1 MKKWRLGCR
10 IIVVVMTTV
19 LLAGSVGS
27 YSVLSVQAEDME
39 AAGNTEENSNTA
51 LTVPDDEAAEIQEE
65 TVLTADDLPE
75 LPDSDELFS
84 GYVDRAFYGDLN
96 DGISTYGNVGA
107 DKLTDANEKKMYNE
121 LKAGVKNIAD
131 GKIIS
136 TKITVDNLSLSSS
149 TWGDSASK
157 VISYLMMDCPYD
169 LYWYDKTKTGGVTFQ
184 GSSCSNNPDTIV
196 RITFTFRVAKEYQHN
211 DNTTVNSQTADT
223 VKTAAAN
230 ANAIVSKHSSESDR
244 EKLASYCR
252 EICNLTDY
260 NHDAAENADTAY
272 GNPWQLIWVFDEK
285 TDTKVVCEGYSKAL
299 QYLCDLSNFSDGATA
314 CYTVTGG
321 IPGGHM
327 WNIITLGGKNYLADV
342 TNSDSGTIG
351 QDGSLFLTTPI
362 QGTVDT
368 AYTFSNNSGQSI
380 NYTYDT
386 KQIELLG
393 KKILSLSAPGEPSYD
408 EPTSGSGTNQGSE
421 TKPDTGDEPK
431 PNTNTG
437 TKPDTGTTTGTTA
450 KPQPATTTKKL
461 TAPASKT
468 VTLSL
473 NGQKLKN
480 NTTLK
485 ATYNKKYTFKATV
498 TDKSGKT
505 LKGGN
510 AKITWSTSNKKI
522 ATVTSGGKVSVKKK
536 AGTVTITAKT
546 ADGKTAKVK
555 LKVSKAAV
563 KVTKITITGSKTM
576 SLKKKKTQ
584 TLKAAVAPASAA
596 NQKVTWKSS
605 NKKIAVVNSKGKVTA
620 KKAGTVTITAA
631 AKDGSKKKAAI
642 KIKVSKK

>member
-1 MKKWRLGCR
+1 MKKW
-10 IIVVVMTTV
+10 
-19 LLAGSVGS
+19 
-27 YSVLSVQAEDME
+27 YAEE
-39 AAGNTEENSNTA
+39 YAF
-51 LTVPDDEAAEIQEE
+51 EIE
-65 TVLTADDLPE
+65 
-75 LPDSDELFS
+75 
-84 GYVDRAFYGDLN
+84 
-96 DGISTYGNVGA
+96 
-107 DKLTDANEKKMYNE
+107 
-121 LKAGVKNIAD
+121 
-131 GKIIS
+131 
-136 TKITVDNLSLSSS
+136 
-149 TWGDSASK
+149 
-157 VISYLMMDCPYD
+157 VISFLRGSRTERYCRNGEEIGDRYTCTYD

-244 EKLASYCR
+244 EKLVSYCR

-450 KPQPATTTKKL
+450 KPQPATTTKKP

>member
-342 TNSDSGTIG
+342 TNR
-351 QDGSLFLTTPI
+351 P
-362 QGTVDT
+362 
-368 AYTFSNNSGQSI
+368 
-380 NYTYDT
+380 
-386 KQIELLG
+386 
-393 KKILSLSAPGEPSYD
+393 
-408 EPTSGSGTNQGSE
+408 
-421 TKPDTGDEPK
+421 
-431 PNTNTG
+431 
-437 TKPDTGTTTGTTA
+437 
-450 KPQPATTTKKL
+450 
-461 TAPASKT
+461 
-468 VTLSL
+468 
-473 NGQKLKN
+473 
-480 NTTLK
+480 
-485 ATYNKKYTFKATV
+485 
-498 TDKSGKT
+498 
-505 LKGGN
+505 
-510 AKITWSTSNKKI
+510 
-522 ATVTSGGKVSVKKK
+522 
-536 AGTVTITAKT
+536 
-546 ADGKTAKVK
+546 
-555 LKVSKAAV
+555 
-563 KVTKITITGSKTM
+563 
-576 SLKKKKTQ
+576 
-584 TLKAAVAPASAA
+584 
-596 NQKVTWKSS
+596 
-605 NKKIAVVNSKGKVTA
+605 
-620 KKAGTVTITAA
+620 
-631 AKDGSKKKAAI
+631 
-642 KIKVSKK
+642 